1 MRGAV
6 RILFGFALLAPLA
19 PQALAAGDA
28 PLRPGEPVYESSVG
42 GVIRASALAGAAG
55 QGYLVF
61 NKWCS
66 GCHAPDYAL
75 AGDTTKPPG
84 PPLPSRVALG
94 TALLRQRYQGRVA
107 AELERRTDLT
117 EATIVFFVRHGI
129 NAMPPFRKTEVTDPE
144 LAALVAYL
152 TRARPDRGTQ

>member
-1 MRGAV
+1 MRSTA
-6 RILFGFALLAPLA
+6 RTLSTLTLLALLAPRVF
-19 PQALAAGDA
+19 AAGDA

-42 GVIRASALAGAAG
+42 GVIHAPALAGAAG

-66 GCHAPDYAL
+66 GCHAPDYAM
-75 AGDTTKPPG
+75 AGDTTKPPEL
-84 PPLPSRVALG
+84 PLPSRVALG
-94 TALLRQRYQGRVA
+94 TALLRQRYQGRVP

-117 EATIVFFVRHGI
+117 GPVIGFYVRRGI
-129 NAMPPFRKTEVTDPE
+129 DAMPPFRKTEITDPE
-144 LAALVAYL
+144 LATLVAYL